1 MEQLQV
7 FEQRDVLGQELR
19 IYGTQEEPMF
29 LAKDVADWIEH
40 SQTSKMLQSIDE
52 DEKLTGTLFLSG
64 QNREMWFLTEDGMYE
79 VLMQSRKPIAKAFK
93 KKVKEILKDIRKHG
107 MYATEQTIDSMLN
120 DPDTAIQLLQNY
132 KEEKNRRAIA
142 ELKVKELEPKAAYY
156 DLILSNTSLIT
167 IGSIAKDYGMT
178 AQAMNKLLHGL
189 KVQYKQSNQ
198 WLLYAKYQAE
208 GYVSSDPAAITHTDG
223 TTSLRMSTKWTQKG
237 RKFLYKLLKEHDII
251 PVIEQEVSANG

>member
-208 GYVSSDPAAITHTDG
+208 GYVSSDPAVITHTDG

>member
-7 FEQRDVLGQELR
+7 FEQREVLGQELR

-142 ELKVKELEPKAAYY
+142 ELKVKELEPKAAYF

-208 GYVSSDPAAITHTDG
+208 GYVSSDPAVITHTDG
-223 TTSLRMSTKWTQKG
+223 TTSIRMSTKWTQKG

>member
-208 GYVSSDPAAITHTDG
+208 GYVSSDPAVITHTDG
-223 TTSLRMSTKWTQKG
+223 TTSIRMSTKWTQKG

>member
-1 MEQLQV
+1 
-7 FEQRDVLGQELR
+7 
-19 IYGTQEEPMF
+19 MF

-142 ELKVKELEPKAAYY
+142 ELKVKELEPKAAYF

-208 GYVSSDPAAITHTDG
+208 GYVSSDPAVITHTDG
-223 TTSLRMSTKWTQKG
+223 TTSIRMSTKWTQKG